1 MKLAALLHLVTV
13 VTWTAIALVAV
24 VPAQARLDGAIH
36 GAPYWLDQT
45 IYRPNCLPSDCA
57 CDCRLDRLCLPACVR

>member
-1 MKLAALLHLVTV
+1 MKTTALLHLVTV
-13 VTWTAIALVAV
+13 VTWTTIAPVAAA
-24 VPAQARLDGAIH
+24 PAQARLDGTSQS
-36 GAPYWLDQT
+36 APHWLDQT